1 MISKTL
7 SLILVS
13 LLFSPEPPFSYLQEP
28 WNHCPLNGPLSSHM
42 KWVGNQNHCFPECP
56 FFGGGGGLTI
66 DISSKKYSS
75 HPARN
80 HYLLFLSHKSTV
92 SKQFSYFIFH
102 MESGS
107 QKLVLEGPQRSVI
120 LFIYSIYI
128 CWEPFYFRN
137 CFRYWGNNDQDR
149 QESSVQGNKDNWK
162 SS

>member
-13 LLFSPEPPFSYLQEP
+13 FLSWTPVFLSPGTMESLPSEWPTVITHGMNELVTRIIVF
-28 WNHCPLNGPLSSHM
+28 LNVL
-42 KWVGNQNHCFPECP
+42 
-56 FFGGGGGLTI
+56 FFGVGGGLTI

-75 HPARN
+75 HPAWN

-137 CFRYWGNNDQDR
+137 CFRYWGSNDQDR